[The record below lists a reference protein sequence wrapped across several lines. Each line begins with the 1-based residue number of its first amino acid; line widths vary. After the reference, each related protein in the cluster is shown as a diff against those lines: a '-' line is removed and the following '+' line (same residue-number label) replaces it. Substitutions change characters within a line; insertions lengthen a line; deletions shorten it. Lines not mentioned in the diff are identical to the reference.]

1 MHFSVALLA
10 LLPTALAAPTAEPLG
25 KRAPIIAAKAGS
37 VVPGKYVIK
46 LKEGA
51 SDDALEAALS
61 RLGDSKAD
69 HVYRSRKFRGF
80 AGKLGSA
87 LLDEVRSLPDVS
99 TQPWT
104 SEIPSLTIATGRVC

>member
-10 LLPTALAAPTAEPLG
+10 LLPAALAAPTTEPLG
-25 KRAPIIAAKAGS
+25 KRAPIIAARGGS

-51 SDDALEAALS
+51 SNDALEAALKK
-61 RLGDSKAD
+61 LGNSKAD
-69 HVYRSRKFRGF
+69 HVYRSRKFKGF
-80 AGKLGSA
+80 AGKLGAA

-99 TQPWT
+99 TSP
-104 SEIPSLTIATGRVC
+104 